1 MGQCNQRLFL
11 FTVCT
16 LQLISIIERQVFD
29 LLGYQWLPI
38 AANFI
43 HIIFVI
49 IGYFGG
55 YQYRKSYL
63 ISYNVWQV
71 LWLAWNAFV
80 ICIYLDV
87 GVLNKDGE
95 ILNLGTGAASWWEVN
110 GIGCRPYF
118 SVNATFGTFND
129 QLEDFMRPPRPDLV
143 DGCLLNYYYVE
154 VIHAALQLSLSL
166 CGALSAGLIIQNYK
180 PEDDIYV
187 SKARSRTTSLYSVQ
201 YSSTRGRSSPL
212 EDELELNV
220 NQLNTLTSNDPN
232 RPMTPRRVKRR
243 SVSRGS
249 GRRKDTSQ
257 RSRQT
262 YTNGLIN
269 EGYTGTMGTMGAT
282 GTSQR
287 QRESQRKKRYVNAA
301 NRIIDDSSTSNDS
314 VPFYAPSINPNGY
327 PPAGYPPAGYPPP
340 PTVRPPT
347 SRPPA
352 LLPLPSI
359 HAGHSNPM
367 YQSSRPNSVY
377 SISAQV
383 EMESRPPSAH
393 SSYSNW
399 HGQRPS
405 MALPAANL
413 HGHSPTPSVATTN
426 TFGVPSVP
434 SAQVA
439 PSHGYPN
446 RSSAHYYN
454 APNGHEYGHY
464 G

>member
-1 MGQCNQRLFL
+1 
-11 FTVCT
+11 
-16 LQLISIIERQVFD
+16 
-29 LLGYQWLPI
+29 LLGFQWLPI
-38 AANFI
+38 AANFL

-49 IGYFGG
+49 IGFFGG
-55 YQYRKSYL
+55 FQYRKSYL
-63 ISYNVWQV
+63 ISYNVWQI

-80 ICIYLDV
+80 VCIYLDI
-87 GVLNKDGE
+87 GMLNKDGE

-118 SVNATFGTFND
+118 SVNASFGGSFND
-129 QLEDFMRPPRPDLV
+129 QLEDFLRPPRPDLV

-154 VIHAALQLSLSL
+154 VIHAAIQLTLSV
-166 CGALSAGLIIQNYK
+166 CGVLSAGLIIQMYK

-187 SKARSRTTSLYSVQ
+187 PKPRSRATSLYSVQ

-220 NQLNTLTSNDPN
+220 NQLNTLAPNDPN

-249 GRRKDTSQ
+249 GRHSG
-257 RSRQT
+257 RSSSRNRAST
-262 YTNGLIN
+262 YSNGLVN
-269 EGYTGTMGTMGAT
+269 EGYTGTMASTSGTQ
-282 GTSQR
+282 SR
-287 QRESQRKKRYVNAA
+287 QRDSQRKKRYVNPV
-301 NRIIDDSSTSNDS
+301 NRLMDDSSTSTDS
-314 VPFYAPSINPNGY
+314 VPAYFPSVDPNGY
-327 PPAGYPPAGYPPP
+327 PPVGYPPP

-352 LLPLPSI
+352 LLPHAGSSN
-359 HAGHSNPM
+359 HAGHSNPI

-383 EMESRPPSAH
+383 DVESRPPSAH

-405 MALPAANL
+405 MPLPAANAGHHSANL
-413 HGHSPTPSVATTN
+413 HGHSPTPSGVGYTN
-426 TFGVPSVP
+426 TFGVPT
-434 SAQVA
+434 AQVA
-439 PSHGYPN
+439 TSSNGYN
-446 RSSAHYYN
+446 RSSNYYN
-454 APNGHEYGHY
+454 SSANLGHGHY